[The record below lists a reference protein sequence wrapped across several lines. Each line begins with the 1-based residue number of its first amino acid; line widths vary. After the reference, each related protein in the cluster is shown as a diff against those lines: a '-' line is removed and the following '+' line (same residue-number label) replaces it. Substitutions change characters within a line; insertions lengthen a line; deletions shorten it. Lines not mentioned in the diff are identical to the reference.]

1 MDINYGA
8 HSAILCFMSG
18 GLDTGRGYLREK
30 GEILQ
35 KFQTRQDSVRFVAV
49 LDFIALYR
57 GTLQDSCVC
66 DNLKP

>member
-1 MDINYGA
+1 MRINYGA

-18 GLDTGRGYLREK
+18 GLDTGRGYQREK

-35 KFQTRQDSVRFVAV
+35 KFQTRQDSVRFVVV

-57 GTLQDSCVC
+57 DCNETVM
-66 DNLKP
+66 